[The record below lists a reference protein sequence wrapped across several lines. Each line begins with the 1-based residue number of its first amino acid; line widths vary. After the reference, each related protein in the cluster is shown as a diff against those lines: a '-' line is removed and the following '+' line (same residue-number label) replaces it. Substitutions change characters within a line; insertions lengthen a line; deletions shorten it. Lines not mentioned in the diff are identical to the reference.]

1 MCVLHVHYL
10 PLGSPSLSRRGGP
23 GSLRVAS
30 SILPWSRNHW
40 HSPAP
45 IQQVM
50 RVAAQQLSKC
60 EYCRM
65 GLWMVLREITS
76 SLLYFYLPICHFFI
90 PLLPLQIQ
98 WGINQMPL
106 LSKNVLV
113 LALFSVSSYSLQ
125 SLQSLDTCSIHK
137 VQGFS
142 CVWLS
147 EMMHYFDF
155 CPYLFMFLTYAQLL
169 VSWRE
174 EMHWPVSAWLYVRL
188 NFKTLDTW
196 RIPVSFH
203 MWVCV
208 LCGSK
213 WGFLRFLK
221 GFECGWPCIRAE
233 PEWWLCRALKAWGEG
248 GSTKDDS
255 IYW

>member
-1 MCVLHVHYL
+1 
-10 PLGSPSLSRRGGP
+10 
-23 GSLRVAS
+23 
-30 SILPWSRNHW
+30 
-40 HSPAP
+40 
-45 IQQVM
+45 
-50 RVAAQQLSKC
+50 
-60 EYCRM
+60 M

-76 SLLYFYLPICHFFI
+76 SLLYFYLPIFHLFI

-125 SLQSLDTCSIHK
+125 SLQSLDTCSIHQ

-147 EMMHYFDF
+147 EMMHCFDF
-155 CPYLFMFLTYAQLL
+155 CPYLCMFLTYAQLL

-196 RIPVSFH
+196 RIPVSIH

-208 LCGSK
+208 CVGPSGFFWDFWKVLSVAGLASEQNQSGGYAELWK
-213 WGFLRFLK
+213 PGEKKAAQRMIPFTGRDWG
-221 GFECGWPCIRAE
+221 
-233 PEWWLCRALKAWGEG
+233 
-248 GSTKDDS
+248 DS
-255 IYW
+255 HIIQSGDIV